1 MSKYGYITGPYFPAF
16 SPNTG
21 KYGSEISSVWTL
33 FTQWCH
39 LCCLKNSYSW
49 NDCSW
54 CCFSKSTQFLELA
67 GHYLLRYRTH
77 NAECKK
83 KNSFRISSVNATKA
97 EVNCGFSHIHWRS
110 SECNTSFFER
120 RVLRT
125 LNLQPVSRWLI
136 TMENGLIQETEKNP

>member
-1 MSKYGYITGPYFPAF
+1 MQ
-16 SPNTG
+16 N
-21 KYGSEISSVWTL
+21 V
-33 FTQWCH
+33 
-39 LCCLKNSYSW
+39 
-49 NDCSW
+49 
-54 CCFSKSTQFLELA
+54 
-67 GHYLLRYRTH
+67 
-77 NAECKK
+77 KK
-83 KNSFRISSVNATKA
+83 KHSFRISSVNATKA